1 MTLPETV
8 SAPVAG
14 SAAAQPRDDVLVGD
28 GLHLRYE
35 SVVVAED
42 LDVRIPRGSLTMI
55 IGPNGCGK
63 STLLKALARML
74 RPERGTVLLDGADI
88 RSEPTKA
95 VARRLGLLPQSP
107 IAPDG
112 ITVADLVSRGRY
124 PYQQLL
130 RQWSRDD
137 EVIVNEAM
145 AATGVTQFAQR
156 AVDELSGG
164 ERQRVWLAMVL
175 AQQTQTLLLDE
186 PTTYLDLAHQLD
198 VLELCET
205 VRSSRDMTIV
215 VVMHELN
222 LAIRYA
228 DHLIVMRG
236 GKVQAVGDP
245 ETIVTEDLIETTFG
259 LPCRIAEDPET
270 GKPMVIPRVRT
281 ASVVEQRAPRAIS
294 RDQG

>member
-1 MTLPETV
+1 MRPE
-8 SAPVAG
+8 P
-14 SAAAQPRDDVLVGD
+14 VLVGRK
-28 GLHLRYE
+28 LHLTYD

-42 LDVRIPRGSLTMI
+42 LDVEIPRGELTMI

-74 RPERGTVLLDGADI
+74 RPSSGSVLLDGKDI
-88 RSEPTKA
+88 HSEPTKA

-107 IAPDG
+107 IAPEG

-124 PYQQLL
+124 PYQRLL

-137 EVIVNEAM
+137 EVIVNESM
-145 AATGVTQFAQR
+145 AATGVLQFAQR

-175 AQQTQTLLLDE
+175 AQQTSTLLLDE

-198 VLELCET
+198 VLELCAAIKA
-205 VRSSRDMTIV
+205 SRAMTV
-215 VVMHELN
+215 VVVIHELN

-228 DHLIVMRG
+228 DHLIVVKDG
-236 GKVQAVGDP
+236 CIQAVGRP
-245 ETIVTEDLIETTFG
+245 AEIVTETLIEQTFG
-259 LPCRIAEDPET
+259 LPCRVVDDPET
-270 GKPMVIPRVRT
+270 GKPMVVPRVRT
-281 ASVVEQRAPRAIS
+281 SVAAPLPEPLSAPMP
-294 RDQG
+294 